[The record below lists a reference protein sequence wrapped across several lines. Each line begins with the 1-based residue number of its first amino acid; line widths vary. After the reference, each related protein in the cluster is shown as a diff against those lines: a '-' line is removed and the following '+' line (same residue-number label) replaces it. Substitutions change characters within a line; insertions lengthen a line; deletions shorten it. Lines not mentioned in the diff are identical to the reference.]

1 MEKTKTVTESDVAFA
16 TFDVKSEKRFYNGD
30 IERTRKSEI
39 DGDQNL
45 NSCFD
50 ISAAYVY
57 DVNNIQ
63 SILENER
70 RKYGND
76 PKSYP
81 KRKILGN
88 SVENIISPLNQLSRN
103 PSIKLTDLFHE
114 IQSVRENDVL
124 VSSFANNRINIDINN
139 YYIGFFHSVLIVC
152 FIVKLIGELNI
163 QKNIL
168 WKMLMIKYKLSV

>member
-16 TFDVKSEKRFYNGD
+16 TFDVKSEKGFYKGD
-30 IERTRKSEI
+30 IEKIKKSEI

-70 RKYGND
+70 RKYD
-76 PKSYP
+76 KDSKSYP

-88 SVENIISPLNQLSRN
+88 SVENTISPLNQLSRN
-103 PSIKLTDLFHE
+103 RNIRLMDLFHE
-114 IQSVRENDVL
+114 IQSVREKDVL
-124 VSSFANNRINIDINN
+124 VSSFANNGINIDIIN
-139 YYIGFFHSVLIVC
+139 YYIGFFS
-152 FIVKLIGELNI
+152 
-163 QKNIL
+163 
-168 WKMLMIKYKLSV
+168 